1 MLNGIMLKSLPVDWV
16 KIKKENNFVYIYAR
30 NGIKDN
36 ASFATLRN
44 EAIKNGVF
52 WGAYAEFNMDWSVA
66 QAPDK
71 QARELAFLLQGNPGD
86 LIPAFHL
93 IPQNSMPTRDLILG
107 WLEVLNSSFNQYF
120 KKIPMFGT
128 NPNTIKYLQ
137 PIPNSLLKVVLCGL
151 CTGIRKIR
159 ITHPGRLGVSIRL
172 ALMDYDSM
180 AQSLNCCIGQKQIK
194 RLHLHNLPWSSRQRM
209 TKRKQTQVQD

>member
-93 IPQNSMPTRDLILG
+93 IPQNSMPIQGSNFRLVGSVKFIFQPVFQ
-107 WLEVLNSSFNQYF
+107 E
-120 KKIPMFGT
+120 
-128 NPNTIKYLQ
+128 NTHVWDK
-137 PIPNSLLKVVLCGL
+137 S
-151 CTGIRKIR
+151 
-159 ITHPGRLGVSIRL
+159 
-172 ALMDYDSM
+172 
-180 AQSLNCCIGQKQIK
+180 
-194 RLHLHNLPWSSRQRM
+194 
-209 TKRKQTQVQD
+209 